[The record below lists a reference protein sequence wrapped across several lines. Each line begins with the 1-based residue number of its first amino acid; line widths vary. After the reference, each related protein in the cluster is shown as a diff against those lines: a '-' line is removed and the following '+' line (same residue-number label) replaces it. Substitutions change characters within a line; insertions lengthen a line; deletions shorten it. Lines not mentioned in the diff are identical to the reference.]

1 MKNYQDYVNHLV
13 KIADIGNSIAVLN
26 WDQEV
31 MMPPK
36 GAEKRAQQIST
47 LAGIHHELSA
57 QEDFGKLLK
66 SLSEDVS
73 LSDEQKRN
81 VAVSLK
87 EFERNQKYSTAFV
100 QEMSK
105 SISKAFQAWNRAKK
119 EDDFS
124 IFQPFLEKLVQLK
137 REECELL
144 GYENHPYDALIDQY
158 EPDTTVAELDVLFE
172 DVKNQLVEF
181 VKQIADAPQNQDA
194 LMRQHFPKE
203 KQLAFT
209 ELVLEKMGYDF
220 EAGRQD
226 ISSHPFSTSFSPED
240 SRVTTRV
247 SEEDLSEILWSSI
260 HEGGHALYEQGLK
273 IDNYGLPS
281 GTYLSLGIH
290 ESQSRLWENNVGRS
304 LSFWNYFYPE
314 LQKSFPEN
322 LKNYS
327 VEDFYKAMN
336 IVQPSF
342 IRTNADELTYHF
354 HVLIRYEIEKELIL
368 GTIEVSD
375 LPRVWNEKYKAYL
388 NIDVPSDSK
397 GVLQDIHWSH
407 GSFGYFPTY
416 SLGSFYAAQFYNK
429 AQEQI
434 EHLEKKIEQGN
445 YTELLDWLRTNIH
458 QYGRLYSAAELCEKV
473 TGEKLNFAYFMLYA
487 KEKYAQIYQLNTSAS
502 LINQT
507 SIYK

>member
-1 MKNYQDYVNHLV
+1 MKNYEDYVNHLA
-13 KIADIGNSIAVLN
+13 KIADVGNSIAVLS

-57 QEDFGKLLK
+57 QEDFGKLLQQLVK
-66 SLSEDVS
+66 DTSLNE
-73 LSDEQKRN
+73 EQKRN
-81 VAVSLK
+81 VSESLT
-87 EFERNQKYSTAFV
+87 EFEKNNKYTTAFV

-105 SISKAFQAWNRAKK
+105 TVSQAFQAWNKAKK
-119 EDDFS
+119 EDDFKL
-124 IFQPFLEKLVQLK
+124 FEPYLEKLVKLK

-144 GYENHPYDALIDQY
+144 GYENHPYDALIDLY
-158 EPDTTVAELDVLFE
+158 EPKTTVAELDVLFA
-172 DVKNQLVEF
+172 DVKNQLVDF
-181 VKQIADAPQNQDA
+181 VKQIADAPQNEDA
-194 LMRQHFPKE
+194 LMRQHYPKE

-209 ELVLEKMGYDF
+209 ELVLEKMDYDF

-273 IDNYGLPS
+273 VENYGLPA
-281 GTYLSLGIH
+281 GTYLSLGMH

-304 LSFWNYFYPE
+304 LSFWKYFYPK
-314 LQKSFPEN
+314 LQEVFPDN
-322 LKNYS
+322 LKNYT

-336 IVQPSF
+336 IVKPSF

-368 GTIEVSD
+368 GNIEVSD

-416 SLGSFYAAQFYNK
+416 SLGSFYAAQFFHK

-434 EHLEKKIEQGN
+434 ENLEEKVEQGN

-458 QYGRLYSAAELCEKV
+458 QYGRLYSASELCERV
-473 TGEKLNFAYFMLYA
+473 TGEKLNFTYFMQYAKAKYEKLYA
-487 KEKYAQIYQLNTSAS
+487 LQTTEK
-502 LINQT
+502 LITN
-507 SIYK
+507 